1 MSMKK
6 RHLIVLIFI
15 IILPILTI
23 SRIWDEL
30 IKNEREVIQC
40 RFERSLMLER
50 CEAASALTYEKG
62 ALPLPDYTKHL
73 VWVGLSLSFFIL
85 GGYFFWEFLKL
96 LSVTQ
101 QKVSFVNHVSHEL
114 KTPLTN
120 LRLYIDL
127 LKGQVGDQP
136 EQQKKLAVL
145 EQECGRLTRLVDN
158 LLLFSY
164 GGQLHLNR
172 QDHDI
177 DEIIE
182 ALRTSYEV
190 PFAQKGLRIVT
201 EGRAGRAQVDRGVL
215 EQILVNLLGNAEKY
229 AAGGGFVKISARKDD
244 GGRVFI
250 RVEDAGPGI
259 PPELQKQ
266 VFMPFARVYD
276 QNLHSTG
283 GMGIGLPLARNLAR
297 AHGGDLVLIDAPKG
311 ACFEVCL

>member
-1 MSMKK
+1 MKK

-30 IKNEREVIQC
+30 IRNEREVIQC
-40 RFERSLMLER
+40 RYERSLMLER
-50 CEAASALTYEKG
+50 CEAASSMTYEQS

-73 VWVGLSLSFFIL
+73 VWVGLSLSFFVL

-96 LSVTQ
+96 LSVTH

-127 LKGQVGDQP
+127 LKGQIGDQP
-136 EQQKKLAVL
+136 EPQKKLAVL

-172 QDHDI
+172 QEHNI
-177 DEIIE
+177 DAIID
-182 ALRTSYEV
+182 ALRTSYEI
-190 PFAQKGLRIVT
+190 PFAQKGLSIVT
-201 EGRAGRAQVDRGVL
+201 EGRAGHARVDRGVL

-229 AAGGGFVKISARKDD
+229 AAKGGFVKISARTE
-244 GGRVFI
+244 GERLFI
-250 RVEDAGPGI
+250 RVEDGGPGI
-259 PPELQKQ
+259 PPALRKQ

-297 AHGGDLVLIDAPKG
+297 AHGGDLQLIDTPKG